1 MYWRGKRR
9 GRKVATNTGKTE
21 IFLLNLYDSIFVEME
36 SPTDLSLEYLDW
48 KERTLAMQTSH
59 HEVVSL
65 VV

>member
-1 MYWRGKRR
+1 MEARDGEEKWLLTQGKRR
-9 GRKVATNTGKTE
+9 F
-21 IFLLNLYDSIFVEME
+21 FLLNLYDSIFVEME

>member
-1 MYWRGKRR
+1 M
-9 GRKVATNTGKTE
+9 ATNIRKTDF
-21 IFLLNLYDSIFVEME
+21 FLLNLYDLFVYLFVEME